1 MNRRPSLALFSAIL
15 TAALAGCVAQSNK
28 TDTVVIKDQTKAPA
42 PAARTPAPAPAPAPA
57 ADTVGTINLRNPN
70 FASVNVEVRIGA
82 NSDCAANPSFGSRQL
97 QRGATWTITA
107 NSDVCWRRDA
117 NPDAPNGTWTSW
129 NRQSVTKGTVHE
141 ATL

>member
-1 MNRRPSLALFSAIL
+1 MYRRSISFALL
-15 TAALAGCVAQSNK
+15 AALAACVAQANK
-28 TDTVVIKDQTKAPA
+28 TDTLVIKEQSKAPA
-42 PAARTPAPAPAPAPA
+42 APATKTPTPTPP
-57 ADTVGTINLRNPN
+57 ADTVGTLNLRNPN

-82 NSDCAANPSFGSRQL
+82 NSDCAANPAFGSRQL
-97 QRGATWTITA
+97 QRGGAWTITA

-129 NRQSVTKGTVHE
+129 NRQSVTKGTTHE